1 MNVESDLL
9 RVNTTLLPLAFASF
23 MELKSAPSPNSFAL
37 LYENATSLAV
47 NLDPSVKFTSSRI
60 VTVYVLKSLDMS

>member
-9 RVNTTLLPLAFASF
+9 SVNTTLFPSALASF

-47 NLDPSVKFTSSRI
+47 NLEPSVKLTSSRM
-60 VTVYVLKSLDMS
+60 VTVYVFKSSDTV